1 MIELTEEQCRGLKTP
16 EPIAID
22 PQTKKTYVLVPE
34 PVYQR
39 FRNLLED
46 DKDILATGEM
56 VDLIMAADDA
66 SDPYLEEYQSYKRKD
81 DQ

>member
-1 MIELTEEQCRGLKTP
+1 
-16 EPIAID
+16 
-22 PQTKKTYVLVPE
+22 VLVPE